1 MAIGDDDKLRGRWDE
16 AKGRA
21 KKAVGEIAD
30 DPELKREGTTDK
42 IKGRIEDATGRV
54 KNAIDELK
62 K

>member
-1 MAIGDDDKLRGRWDE
+1 MAIGDDDRLRGRWDE

-21 KKAVGEIAD
+21 KKAAGEIAD
-30 DPELKREGTTDK
+30 DPELKREGAKDK
-42 IKGRIEDATGRV
+42 MKGKIEDVTGRV